1 MVYIE
6 LGSDDQGPVQL
17 RGIVDDLNDE
27 GLPKNWAPWSSF
39 SAGGCCYEVTL
50 M

>member
-17 RGIVDDLNDE
+17 REIVDELNE
-27 GLPKNWAPWSSF
+27 ENLPKNWAPHGALSVQ
-39 SAGGCCYEVTL
+39 VTATTL
-50 M
+50 RH